1 MIAMVLVGLPIA
13 GNYLFPAPPTA
24 DIIDYDTLETG
35 LRREATYYG
44 AQNFVEKTTSAFTP
58 LILGVLL
65 TFGKTTEDPL
75 DPACRPGR
83 RGARARRL
91 PRVQALRPPRRRAR
105 RRPLRGGER
114 VSQRGGD
121 VGLVVLVEQRV
132 EGDGERALA
141 HLLRDRAEPG
151 AEPEPLPLADCRWMH
166 GR

>member
-13 GNYLFPAPPTA
+13 GNYLFPAPLTA
-24 DIIDYDTLETG
+24 DIIDYDALETG
-35 LRREATYYG
+35 LRREAAYYG
-44 AQNFVEKTTSAFTP
+44 AQNFVEKTTSALTP

-75 DPACRPGR
+75 QDRLAGPVAAVLVLVGYLVFR
-83 RGARARRL
+83 RYDL
-91 PRVQALRPPRRRAR
+91 PDDVLDDDRYAEAS
-105 RRPLRGGER
+105 

-132 EGDGERALA
+132 EGDERALA

-151 AEPEPLPLADCRWMH
+151 PSPNRSRMYDCRWMH
-166 GR
+166 GE